1 MSENEN
7 FENVNENVEID
18 IIDEPVIDYKD
29 KYIRLL
35 AEFENYKRR
44 TSEQEII
51 NKQRIQFKAN
61 KNLIDVYNDAFLST
75 KNNISDESKEGIL
88 MFMSKIEGILN
99 NGGIHKMVITDYDV
113 DVHEVVACLIPG
125 STNIIDIARNG
136 WISGEVIL
144 EYPQVVL
151 G

>member
-61 KNLIDVYNDAFLST
+61 KKFN
-75 KNNISDESKEGIL
+75 
-88 MFMSKIEGILN
+88 
-99 NGGIHKMVITDYDV
+99 
-113 DVHEVVACLIPG
+113 
-125 STNIIDIARNG
+125 
-136 WISGEVIL
+136 
-144 EYPQVVL
+144 
-151 G
+151 